1 MTPMF
6 RRLIAVL
13 LSLAAF
19 AAMAA
24 ETKRNISV
32 AVAGEKRVALVI
44 GNGKY
49 PGTPLKNPAND
60 ARDMAAALRKI
71 GFDVIERTDVTQKEM
86 NRAIAQFG
94 NKLTAET
101 VALFFYA
108 GHGMQVRGK
117 NYIIPI
123 DAQIETENAVRAEAV
138 DVDTVLDQLSASPL
152 NVVILDACR
161 NNPFERR
168 FRSVGGG
175 LAQMEAPKGTLI
187 AYATAPGKVASDGDG
202 RNGIYTQ
209 ELLKIIATPHLPVE
223 QAFKRVRANVARA
236 TGDNQVPWES
246 SSLTGDFY
254 FSRTASTAPPAGSPI
269 PLNGVAERTDPAV
282 IELAFWDSIKN
293 STAPSDF
300 QAYLDKYPEGH
311 FSELA
316 KTRRQQGK
324 LEIASAPGIGTASPT
339 RPLDESATGVKPRV
353 EVVFFRES
361 GFLGMNTGLPV
372 RLNDQAMGTL
382 TPGSYISRLLEPGAY
397 QLSAFWGEGGPYP
410 GVCANEIV
418 RVESSGKLF
427 FKMIL
432 GWGGRCSIERVE
444 SANGESAISGM
455 EKLVPKDGRKVGW

>member
-1 MTPMF
+1 MNQLL
-6 RRLIAVL
+6 RSLIVVL
-13 LSLAAF
+13 FALSTF

-24 ETKRNISV
+24 EINRNINV
-32 AVAGEKRVALVI
+32 AAATEKRVALVI

-71 GFDVIERTDVTQKEM
+71 GFEVIERTDVTQKEM
-86 NRAIAQFG
+86 NRAIIQFG
-94 NKLTAET
+94 NKVTAET

-123 DAQIETENAVRAEAV
+123 DAQIETENSVRAEAV
-138 DVDTVLDQLSASPL
+138 DMDTVLDQLSVSPL

-187 AYATAPGKVASDGDG
+187 AYATSPGRVASDGDG
-202 RNGIYTQ
+202 RNGLYTQ
-209 ELLKIIATPHLPVE
+209 ELLKIIATHHLPVE

-236 TGDNQVPWES
+236 TGDKQVPWES

-254 FSRTASTAPPAGSPI
+254 FSRAANAASPEASSAPLPNEAI
-269 PLNGVAERTDPAV
+269 ERKDRAA
-282 IELAFWDSIKN
+282 IELTFWDSIKN

-316 KTRRQQGK
+316 RNRLQQGK
-324 LEIASAPGIGTASPT
+324 IDIPTAPA
-339 RPLDESATGVKPRV
+339 RPIDEAPVGVKPRA

-372 RLNDQAMGTL
+372 RLNEQAMGTL
-382 TPGSYISRLLEPGAY
+382 TPGSFISRLLEPGAY

-410 GVCANEIV
+410 GVCATEVV
-418 RVESSGKLF
+418 RVDGPGKLF

-444 SANGESAISGM
+444 SANGESEISSM